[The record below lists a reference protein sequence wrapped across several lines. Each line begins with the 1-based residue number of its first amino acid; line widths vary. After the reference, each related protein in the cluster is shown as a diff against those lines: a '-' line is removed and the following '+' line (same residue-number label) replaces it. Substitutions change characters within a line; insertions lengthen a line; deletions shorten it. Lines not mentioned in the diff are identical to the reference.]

1 MGQKIHP
8 TNFRLGVIET
18 WKSKWFSPLRSYR
31 HSLREDVLIREFVSK
46 KLAEARV
53 EKIEIER
60 PSKVDEIIV
69 NIHTAK
75 PGMVIGRGG
84 AGIEE
89 LKAAIEKE
97 VLKNQIK
104 VKVNIHEIR
113 QGALSAEIVAQGIAS
128 DLERRIP
135 YRRAA
140 KQGLG
145 QIQKAAA
152 KGAKIRVAGRL
163 NGADIARTEML
174 NWGSVPLHTLRANID
189 YAQAQANTTY
199 GVVGVSV
206 WIYKGEVLDE
216 EDKEG
221 SKKQDDVLK
230 QIKDIAKEK
239 KS

>member
-8 TNFRLGVIET
+8 TSYRLGVIET

-31 HSLREDVLIREFVSK
+31 HSLREDVLIRQFVSK
-46 KLAEARV
+46 RLAEARV

-69 NIHTAK
+69 NIYTAK

-84 AGIEE
+84 SGIEE

-97 VLKNQIK
+97 VLKNQVKI
-104 VKVNIHEIR
+104 KVNIHEIR
-113 QGALSAEIVAQGIAS
+113 QGSLSASVVAQNIAS
-128 DLERRIP
+128 DLERRMP

-145 QIQKAAA
+145 LIQKANA

-163 NGADIARTEML
+163 NGADIARTEVL

-189 YAQAQANTTY
+189 YAQIESHTTY
-199 GVVGVSV
+199 GVIGVSV

-216 EDKEG
+216 ENKEG

-230 QIKDIAKEK
+230 QIKDIRSEK
-239 KS
+239 KE